1 MTIGFDIL
9 TGEKIS
15 FTHDRQYKG
24 KMLSLF
30 QMITVSLISKQQD
43 FRLIGIVLL
52 KSLLQNFIK
61 EILSILSLLL

>member
-15 FTHDRQYKG
+15 FTHDRQYKE